1 MTRVQDWL
9 DRSRLKRV
17 QVVTCAR
24 LPGPGAVLG
33 LLLPGAIPVPGATVV
48 PGAMLPG
55 PEAVPGLFL
64 PGAYGVPGTSEE
76 PTALLL
82 ELMSD

>member
-1 MTRVQDWL
+1 VYGYLPCLHNHR
-9 DRSRLKRV
+9 
-17 QVVTCAR
+17 AR
-24 LPGPGAVLG
+24 LPGPGAVPG

-55 PEAVPGLFL
+55 PEAVPGLL
-64 PGAYGVPGTSEE
+64 LPGAILVPGAYGVPGTSEQ

-82 ELMSD
+82 ESMSD

>member
-1 MTRVQDWL
+1 VCTHQAG
-9 DRSRLKRV
+9 
-17 QVVTCAR
+17 AR
-24 LPGPGAVLG
+24 LPGPGAVSG

-55 PEAVPGLFL
+55 PEAVPGLL
-64 PGAYGVPGTSEE
+64 LPGAILVPGAYGVPGTGEE

-82 ELMSD
+82 ESMSD